1 MQLIAVM
8 FFMHHCVASRMTKL
22 KATACYR
29 KLLVWSTFPFD
40 FTGQILASKFL
51 FSLITVERYLKIGE
65 TSLWECQWKCLSF
78 I

>member
-29 KLLVWSTFPFD
+29 KLLVWRTFPFD

-51 FSLITVERYLKIGE
+51 FSLITVGRYLKIRE